1 VALGN
6 ASKNS
11 ILCRV
16 ELSSRISKVIVLS
29 YHHPYE
35 NHHRVKSGAGYG
47 SDRKNVCEI
56 IVGNPIAA
64 VGPGLEREL
73 GVNELIDRQTS
84 LDDSHVD

>member
-1 VALGN
+1 M
-6 ASKNS
+6 
-11 ILCRV
+11 
-16 ELSSRISKVIVLS
+16 
-29 YHHPYE
+29 
-35 NHHRVKSGAGYG
+35 
-47 SDRKNVCEI
+47 DRKNVCEI